1 MLKLNKI
8 LTIKNNYNNYKHSS
22 IIYRNYS
29 IYKNLTGG
37 QVIYNELKKLNVD
50 TIFGF
55 SGGAI
60 MPVMDTLYKSDIN
73 LIVNTHEQST
83 GHSATGYAKSSNKPG
98 IMFVTSGPGLTN
110 SITPMLDAQNDSTPL
125 IVFSGNVPLK
135 AIGTQAFQECP
146 ATEMTKPF
154 TKWSVVANNV
164 NDLPYII
171 RKAWK
176 IATSGKPGCVHI
188 DLPKCI
194 STSIYTSD
202 ENDDDNKYVEGNVS
216 NLIDSDVIDWG
227 QITNMNNLSNLINK
241 SEKPIIILGK
251 GANKYPDYIYSFV
264 LCSNIPVTTTIH
276 AVGLFPENNSLSLKW
291 LGMHGSPAANFA
303 ISEADLIINI
313 GSRFD
318 DRTTGNID
326 NYAPN
331 AYKAYKNGTGGIIH
345 VNIDNSEINKNIKS
359 HYNYNMDTKIFLK
372 NIDKFIK
379 YKNREPWMQKIYNWQ
394 TKYPFEFQEPD
405 NNKLNTQM
413 VIKKIGEYL
422 YENENWKITTG
433 VGNHQMW
440 AAQFIDYYKPE
451 SLITSGSLGV
461 MGAGIGYAIGTQ
473 LANPLTKVI
482 LIDGDGSFNMTL
494 PELHTIMKYNLPIK
508 IALMNDNNMSMV
520 RTWEKLFFEERYV
533 ATDLSHNPDYIKLA
547 KSYGMTAIKCD
558 NKNDLNKTVENFIN
572 YNGPILCEFKT
583 LSEMCYPLVAPGKAL
598 NDMILFQ
605 NKNSINNLNKSEI
618 PS

>member
-1 MLKLNKI
+1 MLKFNQF
-8 LTIKNNYNNYKHSS
+8 KNNKY
-22 IIYRNYS
+22 ICYRYYS
-29 IYKNLTGG
+29 IYNNLTGG

-50 TIFGF
+50 TVFGF

-60 MPVMDTLYKSDIN
+60 MPVMDTLYKSNIN
-73 LIVNTHEQST
+73 LIINTHEQSS

-135 AIGTQAFQECP
+135 SIGTQAFQECP

-154 TKWSVVANNV
+154 TKWSVVVDNV
-164 NDLPYII
+164 NDLPFII

-176 IATSGKPGCVHI
+176 IAISGKPGCVHI

-194 STSIYTSD
+194 STAIYKSNNPYYT
-202 ENDDDNKYVEGNVS
+202 NKKYTKNIS
-216 NLIDSDVIDWG
+216 RLIDCHSVDINK
-227 QITNMNNLSNLINK
+227 ITNFGKIANIINQ

-251 GANKYPDYIYSFV
+251 GANKYPDNISNFI
-264 LCSNIPVTTTIH
+264 LSSNIPVTTTIH
-276 AVGLFPENNSLSLKW
+276 AVGLFPENNNLSLKW
-291 LGMHGSPAANFA
+291 LGMHGSPTSNFA

-318 DRTTGNID
+318 DRTTGNTE

-345 VNIDNSEINKNIKS
+345 VNIESNEINKNIKT

-372 NIDKFIK
+372 NVIKFIE
-379 YKNREPWMQKIYNWQ
+379 YKDRKPWISQINNWKK
-394 TKYPFEFQEPD
+394 KYPFEFHDPV

-422 YENENWKITTG
+422 NENENWKITTG

-494 PELHTIMKYNLPIK
+494 SELHTIIKYNLPIK

-520 RTWEKLFFEERYV
+520 KTWEKLFFEERYV
-533 ATDLSHNPDYIKLA
+533 ATDLTHNPNYVKLA
-547 KSYGMTAIKCD
+547 QSYGITAIKCD
-558 NKNDLNKTVENFIN
+558 NKNDLNDTIKNFIN
-572 YNGPILCEFKT
+572 FDGPILCEFKT
-583 LSEMCYPLVAPGKAL
+583 LSEMCYPLVAPGKPL

-605 NKNSINNLNKSEI
+605 NQISINKLDKSEI

>member
-1 MLKLNKI
+1 MLRLNTILNKKYI
-8 LTIKNNYNNYKHSS
+8 NPISRY
-22 IIYRNYS
+22 YS
-29 IYKNLTGG
+29 KYQNLTGG
-37 QVIYNELKKLNVD
+37 QVIYQELKKLNVD

-60 MPVMDTLYKSDIN
+60 MPVMDTLYKSDID
-73 LIVNTHEQST
+73 LIINTHEQST

-135 AIGTQAFQECP
+135 SIGTQAFQECP

-154 TKWSVVANNV
+154 TKWSIVADNV
-164 NDLPYII
+164 NNLPKII

-188 DLPKCI
+188 DLPKCVSTGIYI
-194 STSIYTSD
+194 SNVLD
-202 ENDDDNKYVEGNVS
+202 EDEDEDRYVEGNTS
-216 NLIDSDVIDWG
+216 NIIDKDLIDWN
-227 QITNMNNLSNLINK
+227 QIANMGKLGNLINK
-241 SEKPIIILGK
+241 SKKPIIILGK
-251 GANKYPDYIYSFV
+251 GANKYPDYIHNFV
-264 LCSNIPVTTTIH
+264 LSSNIPVTTTIH
-276 AVGLFPENNSLSLKW
+276 AVGLFPENSNLSLKW
-291 LGMHGSPAANFA
+291 LGMHGSPTANFA
-303 ISEADLIINI
+303 VSEADLIINI

-318 DRTTGNID
+318 DRTTGNTE

-331 AYKAYKNGTGGIIH
+331 AYKAYKNNTGGIIH
-345 VNIDNSEINKNIKS
+345 VNIENSEINKNIKS

-372 NIDKFIK
+372 NIAKFIR
-379 YKNREPWMQKIYNWQ
+379 YKNREPWMEQIYNWQ
-394 TKYPFEFQEPD
+394 TKYPFQFHEPD

-422 YENENWKITTG
+422 PENEDWKITTG

-473 LANPLTKVI
+473 LANPLSKVI

-558 NKNDLNKTVENFIN
+558 SKNNLKETVENFIS

-583 LSEMCYPLVAPGKAL
+583 LSEMCYPLVAPGKGL

-605 NKNSINNLNKSEI
+605 DNSSINNIDKSEI